1 MPEDFTDHDYVMT
14 ELLKSQ
20 DADKDNRHAAR
31 EAKAFIDKRDGQWE
45 SSGRN
50 TSGNGDT
57 NTVSNLDKKPRYTFD
72 LTTPIIKQ
80 IAGKLAKADFS
91 GNINPMGGEAS
102 KEIAETYDGLVR
114 NIQVISNADNTYN
127 SSALGMITGG
137 LDGWQVVQKFID
149 SDSFDQDLMIEN
161 VENFVD
167 RVWFD
172 VGAEKQDRS
181 DSRFGWKFT
190 GFTPEEYRKKW
201 PNGTAQSLDDGKIE
215 NQYFHKADLI
225 MVGEFYYIE
234 EVERELVLLSNNAVF
249 EVNAD
254 YEKTKDERAREG
266 VTEVRRRKR
275 KQRIVFMR
283 MMDAGDW
290 LDEEKKTV
298 FEFIPIIPTY
308 GNYKISDN
316 KTLYYGAVERRI
328 DPQRVFNW
336 AMSRAIEEGALSPRA
351 KYWVTTK
358 QAKGHTATLAT
369 MNTNSDP
376 VQFYNADGEVPPPT
390 QQGGMEINPGLLTIT
405 QAVGPLI
412 SETAGLFE
420 ANLGANPRAQSGVA
434 IEKLQDKG
442 DVGTIEYFASQE
454 IAICHTLRILVNA
467 IPKVYVGERQV
478 RLLKEDGT
486 FNMVQ
491 LNETTVDEQ
500 TGKSVTLN
508 NLTIGTYDVT
518 CSAGPSFQ
526 NRQQETVSAMVE
538 IGQVNPSIVQIG
550 SDILLNNVTAPG
562 MKILA
567 ERERAR
573 LFQAGMIPEIQWTDE
588 EKEQIQQAQ
597 LQAQQQEQQPT
608 PEEMIGQAE
617 LISAKNEEARTQVD
631 VQVQSAN
638 IGLKSREQ
646 DRKDFET
653 RDKAQKSAISLASDQ
668 RSSAFDQLLANQ
680 QILMEQNQADQQ
692 VIKTMAETL
701 KLIREA
707 QGVDTFTGPNAQRA
721 FIDQAAELHES
732 IEDSSALEN
741 INRTCLIS
749 NGLVSNGHFTRVIIV
764 ELSR

>member
-1 MPEDFTDHDYVMT
+1 MSEDFTNHDYVMG

-20 DADKDNRHAAR
+20 DADKDNRHATR

-45 SSGRN
+45 SSARHN

-57 NTVSNLDKKPRYTFD
+57 NTASNLNQKPRYTFD
-72 LTTPIIKQ
+72 LTTPVIKQ
-80 IAGKLAKADFS
+80 IAGKLAKADFA
-91 GNINPMGGEAS
+91 GNINPMGGEAT
-102 KEIAETYDGLVR
+102 KDIAETYDGLIR
-114 NIQVISNADNTYN
+114 NIQVISNADDTFN

-137 LDGWQVVQKFID
+137 IDGWMVVQKFID
-149 SDSFDQDLMIEN
+149 SDSFDQDLIIEN

-201 PNGTAQSLDDGKIE
+201 PNGTAESLDSGKIE

-225 MVGEFYYIE
+225 MVGEFYYIK

-249 EVNAD
+249 EVNED
-254 YEKTKDERAREG
+254 YEKTKDERAAEEPP
-266 VTEVRRRKR
+266 VTEIRRRKR
-275 KQRIVFMR
+275 KERIVFMR
-283 MMDAGDW
+283 MMDAGEW
-290 LDEEKKTV
+290 LDEPKETV
-298 FEFIPIIPTY
+298 FEFIPLIPTF

-316 KTLYYGAVERRI
+316 KTIYYGAVEKRI
-328 DPQRVFNW
+328 DPQRVFNF
-336 AMSRAIEEGALSPRA
+336 AMSRQIEEAALAPRA
-351 KYWVTTK
+351 KYWVTIA
-358 QAKGHTATLAT
+358 QAKGHKDTLGS

-376 VQFYNADGEVPPPT
+376 VQFYNADPESPMQP
-390 QQGGMEINPGLLTIT
+390 QLSGGYVTNPGLIEIT
-405 QAVGPLI
+405 RASGALI
-412 SETAGLFE
+412 SDTAGLFE
-420 ANLGANPRAQSGVA
+420 ANLGNNPNAQSGVA

-442 DVGTIEYFASQE
+442 DVGTIEYFGSQE
-454 IAICHTLRILVNA
+454 IAICHTLRILIKA
-467 IPKVYVGERQV
+467 APKVYVGKRQV

-491 LNETTVDEQ
+491 LNEEIVDEE

-538 IGQVNPSIVQIG
+538 IGQVNPEIVQIG
-550 SDILLNNVTAPG
+550 SDILLQNVTAPG

-573 LFQAGMIPEIQWTDE
+573 LLQQGLIPEQQWTDE
-588 EKEQIQQAQ
+588 EKEQIQLAQA
-597 LQAQQQEQQPT
+597 QAQQNQQPS

-617 LISAKNEEARTQVD
+617 LITAQNEQTKTAVD
-631 VQVQSAN
+631 VEVQSAN
-638 IGLKSREQ
+638 IQLKGREQ

-653 RDKAQKSAISLASDQ
+653 RDKAQKTGAKLVSDE
-668 RSSAFDQLLANQ
+668 RSNAFDQFLAIQ
-680 QILMEQNQADQQ
+680 QQQGDQ
-692 VIKTMAETL
+692 ITAMLDNNKTMAETL
-701 KLIREA
+701 NLLADVIP
-707 QGVDTFTGPNAQRA
+707 GIIVGPGTTGS
-721 FIDQAAELHES
+721 FIKQAEQLSES
-732 IEDSSALEN
+732 IDSSALEN
-741 INRTCLIS
+741 IS
-749 NGLVSNGHFTRVIIV
+749 Q
-764 ELSR
+764 